1 MEKRSRTS
9 TNHTCL
15 PTNGQRTPRRGQDC
29 NDPGGEFA
37 ALRQEIARLEQENR
51 SLRAELETRPPAGMP
66 PPVSSAVSCPV
77 IPQSFLDI
85 LDRYEVTI
93 FQQDTGLRYT
103 WTHQP
108 RPESFPSTV
117 IGKTDF
123 DLFPSQEAA
132 QLTEIKRQVLE
143 TGMGTRREVW
153 LTVQGRSLVM
163 DCVYEPVRDAGGQ
176 VVGLVGTAKDITERK
191 RTEKQLRESQER
203 FRLMGE
209 TIPYGVWLSDAE
221 GRAVY
226 ASQSFLDL
234 LGIGLEDLQGF
245 GWMRSLPP
253 EDIQPTL
260 RHWLACVQ
268 SGEDWDQEYRITGP
282 DGALHTVLS
291 RGKPVRDERGSIVC
305 WVGINLDLSD
315 RKRLEQENLRHQE
328 LLNAIYE
335 ASPSGLAVL
344 TLPDFSF
351 CMANSAFRAFAP
363 DCDLEPVGRALE
375 EVWPEAEGFPSRE
388 MLTEMWRQG
397 DNLSLH
403 RVERRC
409 GHETSR
415 YFSLQTRAI
424 SWVGQPA
431 LLVVITETTPL
442 EKAVEEASRRASE
455 AEESRRI
462 LETLMAYIPEGIAI
476 ADADTNMVYVSRYG
490 ARLLG
495 FQPEELQHN
504 NLGDIAR
511 KLNLYDLDGQPS
523 PVADFS
529 ITRAMRRGTVVENE
543 ELVLQRGDH
552 RIFLSINAGPIRDA
566 QGSITG
572 GVVTWR
578 DTTERKL
585 VERNANFLSETGRLL
600 VGLRSPEETLRQVVQ
615 RLGDYLGVDRC
626 FIYEHNHEQ
635 TSRRLQVDYHPR
647 SGLEMPDLPYDQLL
661 PEIVPV
667 LQSGEAVIVSDAEA
681 DPRMDL
687 FLSLNPPF
695 VRSFIVMPHL
705 NPSGQ
710 WVGTLIVACEAPRV
724 WRAGELSLLRA
735 VTEMTWLALENNRL
749 LLNLQETRERFDIAL
764 KNSSLEVFTLDR
776 DLRYTWVYNT
786 KSGLTAFEVVGK
798 RDDEVLPLEAAEKLM
813 AYKRQVLETGKGL
826 RTEVRVPLNGVEYIY
841 DTTAEPLF
849 DADGQVAG
857 LTVASLE
864 ITGQR
869 RLEAERLKHQAQ
881 IEMQHLLIQ
890 ERERERIR
898 IAHAL
903 HNGSLQDLIAT
914 NFHLIESMLIT
925 DPEEHRERLQSIHES
940 LHRQIHGLRQ
950 FCDELRPPVL
960 APFGLEKT
968 IRSHAATL
976 REMYP
981 ELLIQLDLTPDGSAL
996 PEEMRMMLFRV
1007 YQELLNNVFRH
1018 AQARAVSVRF
1028 DLSETE
1034 VTLEVN
1040 DDGVGFEAPEDWV
1053 ELARKGNLGLI
1064 GVQERVEMT
1073 GGRMEITALPGQGT
1087 RVRVVLPRQTAAAKR
1102 RET

>member
-1 MEKRSRTS
+1 MEKRRRTS
-9 TNHTCL
+9 SNHTLL
-15 PTNGQRTPRRGQDC
+15 PANEKRSPRQQQRPLNG
-29 NDPGGEFA
+29 DPGGESA
-37 ALRQEIARLEQENR
+37 ALRLEIARLEQEIR
-51 SLRAELETRPPAGMP
+51 RLRAELDAHRLADSPPPASGAH
-66 PPVSSAVSCPV
+66 SHCPV
-77 IPQSFLDI
+77 IPQSFLNI
-85 LDRYEVTI
+85 LDRYEITI
-93 FQQDTGLRYT
+93 FQQDADLRYI

-108 RPESFPSTV
+108 RPESFPTPV

-132 QLTEIKRQVLE
+132 LLTEIKRQVLQ
-143 TGMGTRREVW
+143 TGEGTRRDIW
-153 LTVQGRSLVM
+153 LTVAGRSLAL
-163 DCVYEPVRDAGGQ
+163 DCVYEPVCDAGGK

-234 LGIGLEDLQGF
+234 LGMKLEDFQGF
-245 GWMRSLPP
+245 GWLRSLPA

-260 RHWLACVQ
+260 RRWLACVK
-268 SGEDWDQEYRITGP
+268 SGEDWEQEYRITGP

-315 RKRLEQENLRHQE
+315 RTRLEQENLRHQE

-344 TLPDFSF
+344 TLPDFTF

-363 DCDLEPVGRALE
+363 DCDRDPVGRSLE

-397 DNLSLH
+397 DNLSLN
-403 RVERRC
+403 RIERNC

-424 SWVGQPA
+424 SWGGKPA
-431 LLVVITETTPL
+431 LLVVITETTPM
-442 EKAVEEASRRASE
+442 EKAVEEASRRALE

-462 LETLMAYIPEGIAI
+462 LDALMAYFPEGIAI
-476 ADADTNMVYVSRYG
+476 TDGDMNMTYISRYG
-490 ARLLG
+490 ARMLG
-495 FQPEELQHN
+495 FQPEDLRN
-504 NLGDIAR
+504 YNLDRLAR
-511 KLNLYDLDGQPS
+511 SLSLLTMEGKRHPAAKYG
-523 PVADFS
+523 
-529 ITRAMRRGTVVENE
+529 ITPEVWQGVVIENE
-543 ELVLQRGDH
+543 ELLLQRGDH
-552 RIFLSINAGPIRDA
+552 RLFLSVSVGPIRDA
-566 QGSITG
+566 QGNITG
-572 GVVTWR
+572 SVVTWR

-585 VERNANFLSETGRLL
+585 VERNATFLSETGRML
-600 VGLRSPEETLRQVVQ
+600 VGFRSPEEILRQVVQ
-615 RLGDYLGVDRC
+615 RLSDYLGVDRC
-626 FIYEHNHEQ
+626 FIFEHDHNQ
-635 TSRRLQVDYHPR
+635 TARRLQVDYHPGA
-647 SGLEMPDLPYDQLL
+647 SLEMPDLPYEQLL

-667 LQSGEAVIVSDAEA
+667 LQSGEAVIVTDAEA
-681 DPRMDL
+681 DPRMTL

-695 VRSFIVMPHL
+695 VKSFIVMPHL
-705 NPSGQ
+705 NPAGH
-710 WVGTLIVACEAPRV
+710 WVGTLIVACENPRV
-724 WRAGELSLLRA
+724 WRAGEVSLLRA

-764 KNSSLEVFTLDR
+764 KNSPLEVFALDR

-786 KSGLTAFEVVGK
+786 QSRLTSQEVIGK
-798 RDDEVLPLEAAEKLM
+798 RDDEFLPPEAAEKVM
-813 AYKRQVLETGKGL
+813 AYKRQVVETGKGL
-826 RTEVRVPLNGVEYIY
+826 HTEVRVPLNGVECIF

-864 ITGQR
+864 ITGLR
-869 RLEAERLKHQAQ
+869 RMEAERLKHQAQ
-881 IEMQHLLIQ
+881 IEIQHLLIQ

-925 DPEEHRERLQSIHES
+925 DPEEHRERLQAIHES
-940 LHRQIHGLRQ
+940 LQRQIQGLRQ

-968 IRSHAATL
+968 IRSHADSL
-976 REMYP
+976 RELYP
-981 ELLIQLDLTPDGSAL
+981 DLLIQLDLTPDGSAL
-996 PEEMRMMLFRV
+996 PEETRMMLFRV

-1018 AQARAVSVRF
+1018 AQATEVWVRF
-1028 DLSETE
+1028 DLTETE
-1034 VTLEVN
+1034 VILEVKDN
-1040 DDGVGFEAPEDWV
+1040 GVGFKAPEDWV

-1073 GGRMEITALPGQGT
+1073 GGRMEITALPGKGT
-1087 RVRVVLPRQTAAAKR
+1087 RVRVVMPR
-1102 RET
+1102 